1 MKNIKDLIS
10 LVPSFREPQKDKIIV
25 AEEVRKRCG
34 FEIETKNIDFSNK
47 TLRLNISHVEKSSIF
62 MKQAEI
68 LKILK
73 EKLPDRGI
81 EKIV

>member
-10 LVPSFREPQKDKIIV
+10 LVPGFREPQKDKIIV
-25 AEEVRKRCG
+25 AEEVQKHCG

-47 TLRLNISHVEKSSIF
+47 TLRLNISHVEKSAIF
-62 MKQAEI
+62 MKQGEI
-68 LKILK
+68 IKILR
-73 EKLPDRGI
+73 EKLPDRQI